1 MLQKAKLALL
11 ALATIT
17 SFACKEQKVPNGE
30 IPDEYV
36 KSAQKYM
43 GYYGGKMEGHR
54 GVLKFS
60 MLGRKVVVDYKDER
74 GTDIL
79 DPRCSSKIGDLLAVK
94 VDKKDSGYVLERATF
109 AFDPNYCWPSVQGRE
124 VVFDFKENSTQIR
137 VNASILLEQE
147 WERDCR
153 IDPGNPGAGI
163 PPRQVCTQQ
172 PMTHFA
178 SGRFT
183 R

>member
-1 MLQKAKLALL
+1 M
-11 ALATIT
+11 
-17 SFACKEQKVPNGE
+17 SCKEQKVPNGE

-36 KSAQKYM
+36 KAAQKYM
-43 GYYGGKMEGHR
+43 GFYSGKMEGNR

-60 MLGRKVVVDYKDER
+60 LKGKKPVVEFADNR

-79 DPRCSSKIGDLLAVK
+79 DPRCESKIGELLSVK
-94 VDKKDSGYVLERATF
+94 VAKKNGAYVLERATF
-109 AFDPNYCWPSVQGRE
+109 AYDPNFCWPSVQGRQ
-124 VVFDFKENSTQIR
+124 VVFDFNENSSQIR

-153 IDPGNPGAGI
+153 IDPGNPSQGL
-163 PPRQVCTQQ
+163 PPREVCTQQ
-172 PMTHFA
+172 PVTRFA
-178 SGRFT
+178 AGRFV

>member
-1 MLQKAKLALL
+1 MRLANLALVCFSCL
-11 ALATIT
+11 SLL
-17 SFACKEQKVPNGE
+17 ACKEQKVPNGE
-30 IPDEYV
+30 IPDEYARA
-36 KSAQKYM
+36 AQKYM
-43 GYYGGKMEGHR
+43 GFYGGKMQDQR

-60 MLGRKVVVDYKDER
+60 MQGKKVVAQFADSR
-74 GTDIL
+74 GNDII
-79 DPRCSSKIGDLLAVK
+79 DPRCESKIGDLLSVK
-94 VDKKDSGYVLERATF
+94 VAQKGSSYVLERATF

-124 VVFDFKENSTQIR
+124 VVFDFNENSSQIR

-153 IDPGNPGAGI
+153 IDPGNPGRGV
-163 PPRQVCTQQ
+163 PPQQICTQQ
-172 PMTHFA
+172 PLTRFA

>member
-1 MLQKAKLALL
+1 MLKQAKLALL
-11 ALATIT
+11 VFSTLALL
-17 SFACKEQKVPNGE
+17 ACKEQKVPNGE

-36 KSAQKYM
+36 KAAQKYM
-43 GYYGGKMEGHR
+43 GFYGGKMEGNR
-54 GVLKFS
+54 GVLKFV
-60 MLGRKVVVDYKDER
+60 LQGKKVLVEYSDSR
-74 GTDIL
+74 GHDIL
-79 DPRCSSKIGDLLAVK
+79 DPRCDSKIGDLLSVK
-94 VDKKDSGYVLERATF
+94 VDKKSTGYVLERATF
-109 AFDPNYCWPSVQGRE
+109 AFDPNFCWPSVQGRE
-124 VVFDFKENSTQIR
+124 VVFDFNENSTQIR

-153 IDPGNPGAGI
+153 IDPGNPSAGI

-172 PMTHFA
+172 PIAHFA